1 MISDNI
7 TWLIRNLTHLKN
19 YQISDNTIQAVEN
32 SVSRLKAYKKD
43 KKVFR
48 YNQQNIR
55 NRLAAVI
62 NAENKEPVVIG
73 LLSVLKLQNRG
84 V

>member
-7 TWLIRNLTHLKN
+7 TWLIRNLTLLKN
-19 YQISDNTIQAVEN
+19 YQISDNMIQAVEN
-32 SVSRLKAYKKD
+32 SVSRLKAYKKE

-55 NRLAAVI
+55 NRLT
-62 NAENKEPVVIG
+62 AENKEPVVIG

-84 V
+84 I

>member
-1 MISDNI
+1 MQ
-7 TWLIRNLTHLKN
+7 LKM
-19 YQISDNTIQAVEN
+19 
-32 SVSRLKAYKKD
+32 SRLKAYKKE

-84 V
+84 I